1 MLVPIH
7 SPTQRAS
14 AQHAVEF
21 DVLEGGILGALLARA
36 VTDEALLRAWEEVR
50 DNAYD
55 DGRPSN
61 AILAFE
67 SRALARLSELA
78 GDLAGGRYQPAPM
91 TRVSIPKPDGGTR
104 LLAIGSIED
113 RIVERA
119 LLDVLDPVVDPTLS
133 PWSFAYRRGL
143 GVTDAVRALATARE
157 SGSAFVAR
165 CDIDDCF
172 DSIPRWPLLRRLRE
186 LVTDAELV
194 ALVERLVGR
203 PVTGER
209 GSGGRGLHQGGGLSP
224 LLANLYLDSFDR
236 ALMRQGHQVVRYGDD
251 IAIPVADRPTGL
263 RVLELAAT
271 EAEALSLRLNADD
284 QRVLGFDEGVP
295 FCGQAVTATSGPAAD
310 AQAKPLQGTVFVT
323 TQGALLRVKGER
335 LRVEDGDR
343 LLANV
348 NLKRV
353 RQIVCFGRVG
363 VTSTLLQRVVER
375 GIELT
380 WLYEDGQHSAR
391 VAGLDGTDPELR
403 LAQYRTADDDRR
415 ALRIA
420 RHLVAGKITNMR
432 VGLLRAARTQQA
444 PELAD
449 RHSRLAAARQS
460 ALTADNTAEL
470 MGYEGSATRDYF
482 AGLSQILGPQ
492 WGFTTRQRRPPP
504 DPVNAMLSFGYT
516 LLTHEAVAACQ
527 LAGLD
532 PYLGMLHSPRRNR
545 PSLALDLIEELRPV
559 VVDATV
565 IRLARTGQIT
575 PMNFTLTDD
584 QGCRLD
590 DHGRRTFLEAYER
603 RMLTLV
609 HHPAE
614 KRRIPWRH
622 VMLAQARTLAAVLT
636 GRKPEYR
643 PVVWR

>member
-1 MLVPIH
+1 
-7 SPTQRAS
+7 
-14 AQHAVEF
+14 
-21 DVLEGGILGALLARA
+21 
-36 VTDEALLRAWEEVR
+36 
-50 DNAYD
+50 
-55 DGRPSN
+55 
-61 AILAFE
+61 
-67 SRALARLSELA
+67 
-78 GDLAGGRYQPAPM
+78 M
-91 TRVSIPKPDGGTR
+91 TRVSIPKPDGGIR
-104 LLAIGSIED
+104 SLAIGAIED

-119 LLDVLDPVVDPTLS
+119 VLDVLDPVVDPTLS

-143 GVTDAVRALATARE
+143 GVRDAVRALAEARE
-157 SGSAFVAR
+157 SGLAFVVR

-186 LVTDAELV
+186 LVSDAELV

-209 GSGGRGLHQGGGLSP
+209 ASGGRGLHQGGSLSP
-224 LLANLYLDSFDR
+224 LLANLYLDTFDR
-236 ALMRQGHQVVRYGDD
+236 ALMRHGHRVVRYGDD
-251 IAIPVADRPTGL
+251 IAISVPDRPTGL
-263 RVLELAAT
+263 RVLDLADA
-271 EAEALSLRLNADD
+271 EAEALSLRLNTDD
-284 QRVLGFDEGVP
+284 RQVIAFDEGVP
-295 FCGQAVTATSGPAAD
+295 FCGQVVTASSGPTAD
-310 AQAKPLQGTVFVT
+310 LQAKPLQGTVFVT

-363 VTSTLLQRVVER
+363 VTSTLLQRIVER
-375 GIELT
+375 GIELA
-380 WLYEDGQHSAR
+380 WLYEDGRHAAR
-391 VAGLDGTDPELR
+391 VSGLDGTDPEVR
-403 LAQYRTADDDRR
+403 LAQYRAADDARQ

-420 RHLVAGKITNMR
+420 RQLVAGKVTNMR
-432 VGLLRAARTQQA
+432 VGLLRAARAQQA

-449 RHSRLAAARQS
+449 RQARLATARQS
-460 ALTADNTAEL
+460 ALIADSTAEL

-482 AGLSQILGPQ
+482 AGLSQILGPE

-516 LLTHEAVAACQ
+516 LLTNEALTACQ

-565 IRLARTGQIT
+565 IRLVRTGQVT
-575 PMNFTLTDD
+575 PKNFTLTDD
-584 QGCRLD
+584 RGCRLD
-590 DHGRRTFLEAYER
+590 DHGRRAFLDAYER

-609 HHPAE
+609 HHPVE
-614 KRRIPWRH
+614 QRRIPWRH
-622 VMLAQARTLAAVLT
+622 VLLAQARTLAAVLSS
-636 GRKPEYR
+636 RRPEYR